1 VLQGGSTAVGDALTN
16 IPPETQPREASM
28 STTHR
33 ALIQHFVDM
42 INNHE
47 VSSMPQHTAPGHI
60 DHNPGV
66 ANGLEAN
73 QAFWTE
79 VFAAFPDLKVVVHDV
94 IAEQDRVAGRFEYTA
109 THQGTFLG
117 IPATGRTVNFQS
129 IDIWRVEDGLL
140 AEHWDQLNMDDL
152 FRQLGVDPAA
162 AAHS

>member
-1 VLQGGSTAVGDALTN
+1 MSNSHHALV
-16 IPPETQPREASM
+16 
-28 STTHR
+28 
-33 ALIQHFVDM
+33 QHFVDM
-42 INNHE
+42 INNHD
-47 VSSMPQHTAPGHI
+47 VSTMPEHTAAGHI

-66 ANGLEAN
+66 ADGIEAN
-73 QAFWTE
+73 RAFWTQ

-152 FRQLGVDPAA
+152 FRQLGVGPAA
-162 AAHS
+162 Q

>member
-1 VLQGGSTAVGDALTN
+1 
-16 IPPETQPREASM
+16 M
-28 STTHR
+28 SNNHH

-42 INNHE
+42 INNHD
-47 VSSMPQHTAPGHI
+47 VSTMEQHTAPGHI

-66 ANGLEAN
+66 ANGIEAN
-73 QAFWTE
+73 RAFWTE
-79 VFAAFPDLKVVVHDV
+79 VFAAFPDLKVVMHDIV
-94 IAEQDRVAGRFEYTA
+94 AEHDRVACRFEYTA
-109 THQGTFLG
+109 THQGPFLG

-162 AAHS
+162 AAQS